1 MTLWAV
7 LPVKPLK
14 VVKSRLHSSL
24 TEAEI
29 VSLNTNLFES
39 TYKRLQ
45 ACSLIDRILVI
56 SKDAV
61 ILERTEELGGV
72 SLLENEE
79 SSLNAALVQAQNYI
93 LETDPGQVLI
103 IPVDLHLMETKKL
116 VEMIQMKRSH
126 RCAVIVTDNYQLGTN
141 ALYLSE
147 PLLIKPKFGR
157 QSFQKHTQQALN
169 NCAEVVVWLNK
180 NIQSDLDT
188 PRDLLLYNKIN
199 VRIQNN
205 G

>member
-14 VVKSRLHSSL
+14 VGKSRLHSSL

-93 LETDPGQVLI
+93 LETDPGEVLI
-103 IPVDLHLMETKKL
+103 VPVDLPMMETRNL
-116 VEMIQMKRSH
+116 YELIQMKLSP
-126 RCAVIVTDNYQLGTN
+126 RCAVVVPDIYQLGTN